1 MSMESAKAF
10 VERIKTDQ
18 EFAAN
23 MKQCKN
29 LEEFN
34 KCITNAGFN
43 FTQEEVSMVNNILED
58 DQLEAVLGGFGGVGI
73 NPMLDVVVAG
83 IKRGGHIA

>member
-1 MSMESAKAF
+1 MESAKAF

-18 EFAAN
+18 EFAAK
-23 MKQCKN
+23 MKQCEN

-34 KCITNAGFN
+34 ECITNAGFN

-58 DQLEAVLGGFGGVGI
+58 DQLEAVLGGVGI